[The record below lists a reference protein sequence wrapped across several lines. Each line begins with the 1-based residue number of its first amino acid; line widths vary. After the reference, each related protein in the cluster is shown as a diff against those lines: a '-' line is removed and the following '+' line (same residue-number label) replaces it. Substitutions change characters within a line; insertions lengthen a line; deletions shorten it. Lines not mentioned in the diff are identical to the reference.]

1 MPDTVIVLQVVKS
14 ACGISVL
21 SGAQRYMKSQK
32 STFNLLIHAQS
43 FLEAKGREADLFLE
57 AKGGGA
63 ESGAG
68 EGGAGEAG
76 EGEGDERGG
85 ESGEERGG
93 ERGETSIGVEE
104 ERHAKKHF
112 WSNLY

>member
-43 FLEAKGREADLFLE
+43 FLEAKGG
-57 AKGGGA
+57 GGGA
-63 ESGAG
+63 GS
-68 EGGAGEAG
+68 GGAGG
-76 EGEGDERGG
+76 VGGVGGGGGGGG
-85 ESGEERGG
+85 E
-93 ERGETSIGVEE
+93 
-104 ERHAKKHF
+104 A
-112 WSNLY
+112 

>member
-43 FLEAKGREADLFLE
+43 FLAAKGGEADLFLE
-57 AKGGGA
+57 AKGGG
-63 ESGAG
+63 GG
-68 EGGAGEAG
+68 EE
-76 EGEGDERGG
+76 EHQRGG
-85 ESGEERGG
+85 GHLK
-93 ERGETSIGVEE
+93 ETS
-104 ERHAKKHF
+104 
-112 WSNLY
+112 